1 MSVREL
7 LVDPI
12 TRVEGHI
19 GARLIVDVA
28 TRKPDPA
35 SVRVFATMFTG
46 FEVFLRGRPPEDA
59 PAVTSRLCGVCGAAH
74 ANASTLAGDMAYG
87 VSPEPLGVALRNIAY
102 AMGEYLYDHSIIL
115 NLLEAPDYSELL
127 VKKFTPSVWEAAAKT
142 PAENRDRH
150 GFATIADI
158 MRAFNPVSGKVWQQ
172 TVLFQRI
179 AREAGV
185 IIYGKYPHPNAL
197 IPGGIQTDVFDI
209 EEKLVAITYRLVKLT
224 AWVKYNYYIWEDL
237 LSFYKNIGYEM
248 NGLTYEKPR
257 VMSVGLF
264 DDPESYSAIGDYVS
278 WEDFYKS
285 VDSTAEKRVFVPGL
299 VLDGNLVTTKYTDMN
314 VSTMEHVDTSFYLDW
329 ADKVKGEEWYTETDP
344 LGNKLLWGKA
354 DPAYHPWNK
363 VTLPNPAGRDWA
375 KKYSWVVRV
384 NIAWKDGSIGPI
396 ELGPFARVYV
406 QSRRSAKTAGGLVQ
420 SGNGVIRTTLP
431 RAVADELPPA
441 VWEEDTIEWR
451 VPETSTT
458 IYRLWGR
465 AYCLLVAAAG
475 AWHNILAALQL
486 VKAGRTATSRPWRVP
501 SGITRGAGF
510 NEAPRGSV
518 RHWLVQRDG
527 KILNYQIHAPTT
539 ENASSRDEVRVTDKV
554 RYARAPYEAAV
565 ANITVTEEVPPDH
578 WEGLDVVR
586 AVRSFD
592 PCLACAVHI
601 EFRNNGHV
609 YRALDKIVR
618 DATCSI

>member
-209 EEKLVAITYRLVKLT
+209 EEKLVAITYRLVKL
-224 AWVKYNYYIWEDL
+224 
-237 LSFYKNIGYEM
+237 
-248 NGLTYEKPR
+248 
-257 VMSVGLF
+257 
-264 DDPESYSAIGDYVS
+264 
-278 WEDFYKS
+278 
-285 VDSTAEKRVFVPGL
+285 
-299 VLDGNLVTTKYTDMN
+299 
-314 VSTMEHVDTSFYLDW
+314 
-329 ADKVKGEEWYTETDP
+329 
-344 LGNKLLWGKA
+344 
-354 DPAYHPWNK
+354 
-363 VTLPNPAGRDWA
+363 
-375 KKYSWVVRV
+375 
-384 NIAWKDGSIGPI
+384 
-396 ELGPFARVYV
+396 
-406 QSRRSAKTAGGLVQ
+406 
-420 SGNGVIRTTLP
+420 
-431 RAVADELPPA
+431 
-441 VWEEDTIEWR
+441 
-451 VPETSTT
+451 
-458 IYRLWGR
+458 
-465 AYCLLVAAAG
+465 
-475 AWHNILAALQL
+475 
-486 VKAGRTATSRPWRVP
+486 
-501 SGITRGAGF
+501 
-510 NEAPRGSV
+510 
-518 RHWLVQRDG
+518 
-527 KILNYQIHAPTT
+527 
-539 ENASSRDEVRVTDKV
+539 
-554 RYARAPYEAAV
+554 
-565 ANITVTEEVPPDH
+565 
-578 WEGLDVVR
+578 
-586 AVRSFD
+586 
-592 PCLACAVHI
+592 
-601 EFRNNGHV
+601 
-609 YRALDKIVR
+609 
-618 DATCSI
+618 